1 MDDLRMRMQQYS
13 SEEVHLDSGWPLY
26 LYFERTLSIDTESDK
41 TVSTIIRRK
50 LDIILDEED
59 ESSNE

>member
-1 MDDLRMRMQQYS
+1 M
-13 SEEVHLDSGWPLY
+13 Y